1 MDRQRDRQIHR
12 IVIAIAA
19 SCDLLVFCC
28 NSRSM
33 TLIAGQV
40 TVDGEEQW
48 LLLQDILE
56 AAIDGHRV

>member
-1 MDRQRDRQIHR
+1 
-12 IVIAIAA
+12 
-19 SCDLLVFCC
+19 
-28 NSRSM
+28 M